1 MKLLSL
7 GKVAQK
13 SETRDQERKEIR
25 DKEMEFKL
33 KRAKVDQVSYQVKHF
48 QRLLVH
54 RKDDMSTENKN
65 IRIKGV
71 NLVTTADKGIHDE
84 RSTIKV

>member
-1 MKLLSL
+1 
-7 GKVAQK
+7 
-13 SETRDQERKEIR
+13 
-25 DKEMEFKL
+25 
-33 KRAKVDQVSYQVKHF
+33 
-48 QRLLVH
+48 
-54 RKDDMSTENKN
+54 MSTENKN

>member
-33 KRAKVDQVSYQVKHF
+33 KRAKVDQVS
-48 QRLLVH
+48 L
-54 RKDDMSTENKN
+54 
-65 IRIKGV
+65 
-71 NLVTTADKGIHDE
+71 
-84 RSTIKV
+84 